1 MVRDLVFSI
10 DRLNRKFRANNQK
23 IYIIGA
29 IRREV
34 VDAIGP
40 LGQEVTRV
48 IHDRGIS
55 LSWHHAQRSLNH
67 PLIELIRKKIK
78 SALGSDYTGDPIVDY
93 FDEKIDGEPLDSFLL
108 DRSFYRPRDI
118 MWRLTFAQTAFP
130 NRQKFD
136 SHALKE
142 TENDY
147 SSQLWSE
154 IEYELSASLSPE
166 EISAVTSIFSGIK
179 RLFFL
184 KDLEEVGNRKGRYS
198 KNVEHFL
205 RSHALADVCNMLYT
219 HGALGNDFRT
229 GTTGST
235 SRNRWIF
242 RGDNALLV
250 DQRMT
255 LNPSIRKALSAID
268 QRKRGSAGSRAKQN
282 NRPY

>member
-1 MVRDLVFSI
+1 MTF
-10 DRLNRKFRANNQK
+10 
-23 IYIIGA
+23 
-29 IRREV
+29 
-34 VDAIGP
+34 
-40 LGQEVTRV
+40 
-48 IHDRGIS
+48 
-55 LSWHHAQRSLNH
+55 
-67 PLIELIRKKIK
+67 
-78 SALGSDYTGDPIVDY
+78 

-118 MWRLTFAQTAFP
+118 MWRLTFAQKAFP
-130 NRQKFD
+130 TRQKFD

-154 IEYELSASLSPE
+154 IEYELSASLSPD
-166 EISAVTSIFSGIK
+166 EISAVTSIFSGIQ

-184 KDLEEVGNRKGRYS
+184 RDLEQVGLNKSRYS
-198 KNVEHFL
+198 NIVKKFL
-205 RSHALADVCNMLYT
+205 ESHALADVCRMLYT

-229 GTTGST
+229 GTTGSK

-242 RGDNALLV
+242 RGDNVLLV

-268 QRKRGSAGSRAKQN
+268 KRKRGSQGSRVRYTSN
-282 NRPY
+282 P